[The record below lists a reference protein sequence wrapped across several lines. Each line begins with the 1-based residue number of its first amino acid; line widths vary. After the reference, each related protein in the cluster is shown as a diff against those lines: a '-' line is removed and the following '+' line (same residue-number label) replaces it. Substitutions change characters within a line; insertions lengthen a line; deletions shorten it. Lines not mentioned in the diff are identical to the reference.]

1 MPSTDPQQQLQQKED
16 RATEALHKLG
26 LDIADKWASG
36 FQNRPTQQLILQKL
50 IDPVVNHVLQSMFP
64 WMVGTAILFLVLL
77 VCTVV
82 TCVMVLRTTS
92 SSATSPS
99 IQESLLAQLLQQS
112 SAAAVAITQ

>member
-1 MPSTDPQQQLQQKED
+1 MPHTDQQQQQQQQQLQQKED

-92 SSATSPS
+92 SSPPTS
-99 IQESLLAQLLQQS
+99 IQESLLAQLQLR
-112 SAAAVAITQ
+112 

>member
-1 MPSTDPQQQLQQKED
+1 MSSTELQQKEE
-16 RATEALHKLG
+16 RAKEALHKLG
-26 LDIADKWASG
+26 LEVADKWASG

-64 WMVGTAILFLVLL
+64 WMVGTAVLFLVLL

-92 SSATSPS
+92 SHDPLPS
-99 IQESLLAQLLQQS
+99 QIVHLLQTAAQS
-112 SAAAVAITQ
+112 ASASANILHSA